1 MCLLFLGVAGISE
14 AYTIVS
20 QNLGESA
27 YSASSVYSNCTPDKA
42 FDGIWDN
49 VWNAGIPGYPNRNA
63 WIEVNLGQLRDVTR
77 IVLKVEQVPID
88 LHTEH
93 YILSSLSRIGTTTTG
108 ADIVATFHGE
118 TSHGQLLE
126 AVFKD
131 AVTAQFI
138 QVLSYS
144 TAPSWV
150 AWNEIQIMT
159 GSKELEII
167 QAAAPVPEPATL
179 PLVTAGV
186 AVVVLGSILR
196 RRHTRRCSPRPVS
209 FAEHTV
215 NSPRC

>member
-1 MCLLFLGVAGISE
+1 MANPPIQQ
-14 AYTIVS
+14 A
-20 QNLGESA
+20 A
-27 YSASSVYSNCTPDKA
+27 CTVTVRPKA

-93 YILSSLSRIGTTTTG
+93 YILSSRSRIGTTITS
-108 ADIVATFHGE
+108 AAIVATFHE
-118 TSHGQLLE
+118 DTSDGQLLE
-126 AVFKD
+126 AVFTK

-144 TAPSWV
+144 TSPSYA

-159 GSKELEII
+159 GNKELEITK
-167 QAAAPVPEPATL
+167 AAAPVPEPASL
-179 PLVTAGV
+179 PLVAAGV
-186 AVVVLGSILR
+186 VVAALASRLR
-196 RRHTRRCSPRPVS
+196 RRHLQQ
-209 FAEHTV
+209 
-215 NSPRC
+215 